1 MRKAYQVRIMMP
13 FLAATLVWAT
23 LPAIAAAPPMTAGKI
38 DAVALIN
45 KGGDG
50 KQNYTSEALMF
61 VPDVNVGDRATVE
74 IYIPFWQAIPM
85 RATNRSNNP
94 SVKRGSLSD
103 CSIRHGWRPSSPLA
117 ILLPPLCGLDLGFFL
132 TTAKGAEI
140 AEEKCKENDFPF

>member
-1 MRKAYQVRIMMP
+1 MRKAYQVRIMML

-23 LPAIAAAPPMTAGKI
+23 LPAIAAAPPMTAGEI

-74 IYIPFWQAIPM
+74 IYIYRFGKQFQ
-85 RATNRSNNP
+85 
-94 SVKRGSLSD
+94 
-103 CSIRHGWRPSSPLA
+103 
-117 ILLPPLCGLDLGFFL
+117 CGPRTDR
-132 TTAKGAEI
+132 TI
-140 AEEKCKENDFPF
+140 HP